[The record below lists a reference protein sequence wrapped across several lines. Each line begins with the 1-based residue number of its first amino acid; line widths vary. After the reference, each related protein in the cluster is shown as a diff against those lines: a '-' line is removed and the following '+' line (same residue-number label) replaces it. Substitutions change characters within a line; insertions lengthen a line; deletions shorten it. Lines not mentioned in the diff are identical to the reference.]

1 MPDLN
6 FDKHNTLYATHGL
19 HAYAAKCPPQLV
31 RYALRYYSSPG
42 EMVLDP
48 MAGSGTTLVEARLMS
63 RHARG
68 YDIDPLAC
76 LIARVKTRFI
86 SDARIEQAYVEIAR
100 RAARDVAALESPN
113 PPAAVNRRASPPDFT
128 NRDYW
133 FSPEVASA
141 LAILAHH
148 INHTAMAQV
157 VREFFWVA
165 FSSLILSK
173 TSVAN
178 ARDIIHSRHHY
189 HKHERQPDVLGK
201 FDARVKLMRKQMAEF
216 GLRCARALPA
226 RGEARLGDA
235 RRLKLKDETI
245 DLVFTSPPY
254 ATALDYSRAHF
265 LAVAWLQTALGVSLE
280 DYLTRAADYVGSSRG
295 RMPRE
300 FQPDPQLARFPV
312 VSSAISQLSDHSPP
326 QAKRTQRYFL
336 DMDRAMGEIARTL
349 KDGRHAVIVVC
360 PSHIRKVEVPTQEA
374 LIELGREHGL
384 RLKKEYTR
392 TINERRRILPYLRES
407 FGKRMDTEYVLIFQ
421 KGC

>member
-6 FDKHNTLYATHGL
+6 FDSHNTLYATHGL
-19 HAYAAKCPPQLV
+19 HAYAAKCPPPLV
-31 RYALRYYSSPG
+31 KYAIRYYSNPG
-42 EMVLDP
+42 ETVLDP
-48 MAGSGTTLVEARLMS
+48 MAGSGTTLVEARLMG

-76 LIARVKTRFI
+76 LIARVKTRFVG
-86 SDARIEQAYVEIAR
+86 DARIEQAYVEIVR
-100 RAARDVAALESPN
+100 RAARDVAALKSAN
-113 PPAAVNRRASPPDFT
+113 PPAAVKRRAAPPEFT

-133 FSPEVASA
+133 FSPEVANA

-148 INHTAMAQV
+148 INHTAMASAP
-157 VREFFWVA
+157 REFFWVA

-189 HKHERQPDVLGK
+189 HQHEEAPDVLGK

-216 GLRCARALPA
+216 GVRCAETAPT
-226 RGEARLGDA
+226 RGDARLGDA
-235 RRLKLKDETI
+235 RRLGLKDETI

-254 ATALDYSRAHF
+254 VTALDYSRAHF
-265 LAVAWLQTALGVSLE
+265 LAVAWLQAALGVSLE
-280 DYLTRAADYVGSSRG
+280 GYLTKAADYVGSSRG
-295 RMPRE
+295 RMPRDL
-300 FQPDPQLARFPV
+300 QPDPRLTGFPV
-312 VSSAISQLSDHSPP
+312 VSSAISQLSERSLP

-336 DMDRAMGEIARTL
+336 DMDRALGEIARAL
-349 KDGRHAVIVVC
+349 KDRRHAVIVVC

-374 LIELGREHGL
+374 LVELGHGHGL
-384 RLKKEYTR
+384 RLKREYTR
-392 TINERRRILPYLRES
+392 TISERRRILPYMRER

-421 KGC
+421 KR